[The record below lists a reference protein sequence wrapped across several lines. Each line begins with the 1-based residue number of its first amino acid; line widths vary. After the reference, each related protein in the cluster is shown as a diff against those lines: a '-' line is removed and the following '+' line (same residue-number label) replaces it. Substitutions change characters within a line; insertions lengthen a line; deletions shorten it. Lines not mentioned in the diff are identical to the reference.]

1 MEIVSAGRVVLSLAF
16 VLGLFF
22 VLVVVL
28 RKTRSSLAPSQPGAI
43 NLIDQLALDIGRR
56 AVLIEADGKRS
67 LIILSKEGAEH
78 VWTANQGSVSSGS
91 SGSAA
96 VEERSTAL

>member
-1 MEIVSAGRVVLSLAF
+1 MEIVSVGRVILSLAI
-16 VLGLFF
+16 VLALFF

-28 RKTRSSLAPSQPGAI
+28 RKTRSPLAPSQPGAI
-43 NLIDQLALDIGRR
+43 NLVDQLALDIGRR

-78 VWTANQGSVSSGS
+78 VWTANRGSVSVVHAA
-91 SGSAA
+91 SA
-96 VEERSTAL
+96 EKGTAL